1 VASLDFRKETT
12 LSGNDQI
19 TPQMTTNDADCS
31 SHDRYSTLVVLPV
44 LLVVLEWTESR
55 PLRPTRLPEV
65 PRNRNIQHCHHH
77 HRTAQITPQM
87 TTNGT
92 DFTSHGRYSILA
104 SPPRLSVLR

>member
-1 VASLDFRKETT
+1 
-12 LSGNDQI
+12 
-19 TPQMTTNDADCS
+19 MTTNSTDS
-31 SHDRYSTLVVLPV
+31 TSHGRYSILIALPV
-44 LLVVLEWTESR
+44 LLVLEWTESR

-65 PRNRNIQHCHHH
+65 PRNRKIQHCHHH

-92 DFTSHGRYSILA
+92 DFSSHGRYSILA